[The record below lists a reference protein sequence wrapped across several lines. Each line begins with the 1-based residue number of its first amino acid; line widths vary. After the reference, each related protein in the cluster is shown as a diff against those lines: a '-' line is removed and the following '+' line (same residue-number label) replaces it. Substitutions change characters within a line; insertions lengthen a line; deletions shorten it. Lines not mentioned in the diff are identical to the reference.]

1 MRTITT
7 VNHGALQATPRIR
20 KYAALALLVSC
31 VPLAASDY
39 LTEGNDPGRTGWM
52 KDEKVFTTANVKDMR
67 LLWKVKLDSPPRQMH
82 NLFSPLIAERA
93 TTAQGA
99 REIAIVAGISDD
111 LFGID
116 VATGEL
122 LWKKRYESTFT
133 PAADAVYHTLCLG
146 GQTAMPAMEQV
157 SPGRYTVYAI
167 SWDGRLHQINAAD
180 GSDVAPPVK
189 FLPPNGKPYALNVV
203 NGVVYTATAQGCGG
217 VPNAM
222 YSLHLATQKA
232 STFHPAGGGMWG
244 RRGASVSP
252 EGVVYMVTGDALFS
266 PQTRSLGNA
275 IVGAK
280 LDDNQQLQLV
290 DYFAPPNANWMRARD
305 LDMNVTPMAFD
316 YRGRKFL
323 VGTSK
328 ECRIWLLDREAL
340 GGEDHRTTL
349 HTTPLLCNDD
359 QAFDAKGVWGA
370 MAAWQDARGVQW
382 VLVPFWGPVSR
393 TFRAPIEYGRPTM
406 GGVAAY
412 KLEEASAGQWRLNP
426 AWLSR
431 DMDMAEAVIVANGV
445 VFAYGSGE
453 DTTQTLPDLAWNEP
467 NGPWVGGG
475 LNPYAERRIPSS
487 RHATLYALDGQTGKE
502 LWSSGKQITSFNH
515 WSGLTVSNGRAY
527 LGTFDGMLYCFGV
540 PAAGRGK

>member
-1 MRTITT
+1 LTRL
-7 VNHGALQATPRIR
+7 NPTPRLLL
-20 KYAALALLVSC
+20 ALAVLACLA
-31 VPLAASDY
+31 PLAASDY

-52 KDEKVFTTANVKDMR
+52 KDEKVFTLANVKDMK
-67 LLWKVKLDSPPRQMH
+67 LLWKVKLDSKPREMH
-82 NLFSPLIAERA
+82 NLFSPLIADRV
-93 TTAQGA
+93 TTARGA
-99 REIAIVAGISDD
+99 REVAVVAGVSDD

-116 VATGEL
+116 VASGEL
-122 LWKKRYESTFT
+122 LWKKRYESTFAPT
-133 PAADAVYHTLCLG
+133 DKTVYHTLCLG
-146 GQTAMPAMEQV
+146 GQTAMPAMEEV
-157 SPGRYTVYAI
+157 SPGKYTIYAVA
-167 SWDGRLHQINAAD
+167 WDGRLHQLNAAD
-180 GSDVAPPVK
+180 GSDIAPPDK

-217 VPNAM
+217 IPNAL
-222 YSLHLATQKA
+222 YSYHLATRKA
-232 STFHPAGGGMWG
+232 STFIPAGGGMWG
-244 RRGASVSP
+244 RRGAAVSP
-252 EGVVYMVTGDALFS
+252 EGVVYMVTGDAMFS
-266 PQTRSLGNA
+266 PQTKSLGNA

-280 LDDNQQLQLV
+280 LDENQQLQLV
-290 DYFAPPNANWMRARD
+290 DYFAPKNANWMRARD

-328 ECRIWLLDREAL
+328 ECRVWLLDRDAL

-370 MAAWQDARGVQW
+370 MAAWQDTRGVQW

-393 TFRAPIEYGRPTM
+393 TFRAPIEYGRPKM

-412 KLEEASAGQWRLNP
+412 KLEEVKPGAWRLNP

-431 DMDMAEAVIVANGV
+431 DMDMAEEVMVANGV

-467 NGPWVGGG
+467 GGPWVGGG
-475 LNPYAERRIPSS
+475 LNPYSERRIPNS
-487 RHATLYALDGQTGKE
+487 RHATIYALDGHSGKE
-502 LWSSGKQITSFNH
+502 LWSSGNQITSWNH
-515 WSGLTVSNGRAY
+515 FSGLTVANGRAY
-527 LGTFDGMLYCFGV
+527 LGTFDGTMYSFGV
-540 PAAGRGK
+540 PAAAGK